1 MTATAASVVI
11 FSLPAPHVA
20 LVTLNRP
27 KQRNAVDGAMA
38 RALAACVARVESDE
52 HIRVAILA
60 GNGPGFCA
68 GADLREAAEGRGMD
82 AVIDDAGFAG
92 FVDAVRAK
100 PWIAAVNGHA
110 LGGGAEL
117 CLACDLAV
125 AGSTA
130 SFGLPEVQ
138 RSLLAAAGGVYRMV
152 RTVGRRHALEIILT
166 GDPVD
171 AARALELGLVNA
183 VVAPNEVI
191 PASLALA
198 AKIAGNAP
206 LAVRE
211 SLRIARA
218 TPDHDEPHL
227 SRMSM
232 EAYARLAASE
242 DLREGLAAFAEKR
255 APRYRGR

>member
-1 MTATAASVVI
+1 MSTAPAPVVL

-27 KQRNAVDGAMA
+27 QQRNAVDGAMA
-38 RALAACVARVESDE
+38 RALAACVERVESDGT
-52 HIRVAILA
+52 IRVAIL
-60 GNGPGFCA
+60 A
-68 GADLREAAEGRGMD
+68 GADLREAAAGRGMD
-82 AVIDDAGFAG
+82 AVIDGAGFAG
-92 FVDAVRAK
+92 FVEALRSK

-138 RSLLAAAGGVYRMV
+138 RSLLAAAGGVYRLV
-152 RTVGRRHALEIILT
+152 RTVGRRHGLEMILT
-166 GDPVD
+166 GDPID

-183 VVAPNEVI
+183 VVAPDQVI
-191 PASLALA
+191 PAALALA
-198 AKIAGNAP
+198 ARIAANAP

-211 SLRIARA
+211 ALRIARA
-218 TPDHDEPHL
+218 TPDHDEPQL
-227 SRMSM
+227 ARMSL
-232 EAYARLAASE
+232 EAYARLAASD
-242 DLREGLAAFAEKR
+242 DLREGLAAFTEKR

>member
-1 MTATAASVVI
+1 M
-11 FSLPAPHVA
+11 
-20 LVTLNRP
+20 
-27 KQRNAVDGAMA
+27 
-38 RALAACVARVESDE
+38 
-52 HIRVAILA
+52 
-60 GNGPGFCA
+60 
-68 GADLREAAEGRGMD
+68 
-82 AVIDDAGFAG
+82 
-92 FVDAVRAK
+92 
-100 PWIAAVNGHA
+100 
-110 LGGGAEL
+110 
-117 CLACDLAV
+117 
-125 AGSTA
+125 
-130 SFGLPEVQ
+130 
-138 RSLLAAAGGVYRMV
+138 
-152 RTVGRRHALEIILT
+152 ILT

-183 VVAPNEVI
+183 VVAPDEVI

-218 TPDHDEPHL
+218 TSDHDEPHL